1 MSCRVAL
8 CLLTLVYIL
17 KCISFH
23 GALYLITLFYSQKYL
38 TCYVALYL
46 QSTLHTL
53 SKHRTKI
60 KFLVIKSC
68 IRSLVRLISSV
79 SYILNDVSCHAAPCY
94 ITNFFIPI
102 YVSYRGALCSPTL
115 PLTSAYLFPLEISF
129 SNLPLQSWLNFVLK
143 LSTFL
148 FIDLLPL
155 PVHLFMLHTD
165 NLSNKYRDIYFRNY
179 YVWGGG
185 GGGWME
191 VGEKKWRF
199 RSWKGIKEKGRNL
212 HK

>member
-60 KFLVIKSC
+60 KFLVKKSC
-68 IRSLVRLISSV
+68 ILSLIRLCTSLNPKTVLHI
-79 SYILNDVSCHAAPCY
+79 INDVSCHAALCY

-129 SNLPLQSWLNFVLK
+129 SNLPLQS
-143 LSTFL
+143 
-148 FIDLLPL
+148 
-155 PVHLFMLHTD
+155 
-165 NLSNKYRDIYFRNY
+165 
-179 YVWGGG
+179 
-185 GGGWME
+185 
-191 VGEKKWRF
+191 
-199 RSWKGIKEKGRNL
+199 
-212 HK
+212 